1 MGITKRIK
9 RAIKVYC
16 YRNRQKNCRIGE
28 GVIVNNARL
37 GDYVTIFDNVILNN
51 VSIGDYSYVQSS
63 SNLNNCSVGKFCSI
77 APGVVIAP
85 GKHNPKFTST
95 SALFFSEHP
104 KLPIT
109 FKAVDFNANEEVK
122 IGNDVWLGI
131 NAVILDGVKIGDGA
145 IVAAGAVVNKDVE
158 PYSIVG
164 GIPAKHIRYRFSDED
179 IELLRENPWWEHTRS
194 WFEKNKYLIVDLEKY
209 KEYVKTDKKD

>member
-1 MGITKRIK
+1 MGFAKKIK
-9 RAIKVYC
+9 RLLRLYC
-16 YRNRQKNCRIGE
+16 FRKKNKGCRIGD

-37 GDYVTIFDNVILNN
+37 GEYVTVFDNVILNN
-51 VSIGDYSYVQSS
+51 VSIGDYSYVQSFA
-63 SNLNNCSVGKFCSI
+63 NLNNCSVGKFCSI

-109 FKAVDFNANEEVK
+109 FKAADFMANEEVV

-164 GIPAKHIRYRFSDED
+164 GIPAKHIRYRFPNED
-179 IELLRENPWWEHTRS
+179 VQFLRENPWWEHTRS
-194 WFEKNKYLIVDLEKY
+194 WFEKNNYLFVDLEKY
-209 KEYVKTDKKD
+209 KEYVKGNKKD